1 MQATGPQPLTRRLWI
16 VTPVYLDV
24 PSYLILRARLLAV
37 LKTDEALSKLACQ
50 FVVADDSGGLDP
62 EIASLHACGD
72 VLVVEPPFNLG
83 HQRAIVY
90 ALRTVAG
97 RMNDD
102 DLVVTM
108 DSDGEDAPE
117 DVPRLLAEL
126 IPTGADRVVVLAL
139 RSKRSESWSFKVLYL
154 LFRTAFRVFT
164 GTFVRSGNFAAYRG
178 WVARRVLAHPNFDLC
193 YSSTL
198 TSLNL
203 ATCLVPCERAMRY
216 AGESRMSFAK
226 LVGHGISMLMP
237 YIDRIAIRAL
247 ILFSAIV
254 AACFLLGLAV
264 VSIKV
269 GTDEAI
275 PGWATSSLLALMIS
289 SLVAL
294 GNFVILFA
302 VYSQSR
308 GLSLS
313 ELEQA
318 DHGSTRSTSPA
329 AD

>member
-1 MQATGPQPLTRRLWI
+1 MRRRLWI
-16 VTPVYLDV
+16 VSPLYLDV
-24 PSYLILRARLLAV
+24 ESYFILRTRLVAV
-37 LKTDEALSKLACQ
+37 LGSVKALSNFDLR

-62 EIASLHACGD
+62 EIALLQAHED
-72 VLVVEPPFNLG
+72 VLVIEPPFNLG

-90 ALRTVAG
+90 ALRKVAV
-97 RMNDD
+97 RMDD
-102 DLVVTM
+102 EDLVVTM
-108 DSDGEDAPE
+108 DADGEDAPE

-126 IPTGADRVVVLAL
+126 ITASSDRVVVLAL
-139 RSKRSESWSFKVLYL
+139 RTKRSESRSFKVLYV
-154 LFRTAFRVFT
+154 AFRAAFRLLT

-198 TSLNL
+198 TSLDL
-203 ATCLVPCERAMRY
+203 AIRSVPCERATRF
-216 AGESRMSFAK
+216 AGQSRMSFSK

-237 YIDRIAIRAL
+237 YVDRIAIRAL
-247 ILFSAIV
+247 ILFSTIMG
-254 AACFLLGLAV
+254 ACLLLGLAV
-264 VSIKV
+264 VAVKI
-269 GTDEAI
+269 GTDKAI
-275 PGWATSSLLALMIS
+275 PGWATSSLLALMIT

-313 ELEQA
+313 ELEQE
-318 DHGSTRSTSPA
+318 DHGSTRSTSA
-329 AD
+329 ATARTFS

>member
-1 MQATGPQPLTRRLWI
+1 MRRLW
-16 VTPVYLDV
+16 VVSPVYLDV
-24 PSYLILRARLLAV
+24 ESYLLLRTRLMAV
-37 LKTDEALSKLACQ
+37 IAADPALTDLDLRL
-50 FVVADDSGGLDP
+50 VVADDSGGLDP
-62 EIASLHACGD
+62 EMAILREHQD

-90 ALRTVAG
+90 ALRTIAG
-97 RMNDD
+97 RLEDD

-108 DSDGEDAPE
+108 DADGEDAPA

-126 IPTGADRVVVLAL
+126 LNASSDRVVVLAL
-139 RSKRSESWSFKVLYL
+139 RTKRLESRSFKVLYFA
-154 LFRTAFRVFT
+154 FRTAFRLLT

-178 WVARRVLAHPNFDLC
+178 WVVRRVLAHPNFDLC

-203 ATCLVPCERAMRY
+203 ATCMVPCERATRL
-216 AGESRMSFAK
+216 AGQSRMDFPK
-226 LVGHGISMLMP
+226 LVGHGIGMLMP

-247 ILFSAIV
+247 ILFSTV
-254 AACFLLGLAV
+254 MGACFLLALAV
-264 VSIKV
+264 VGVKL
-269 GTDEAI
+269 GTDNAI

-313 ELEQA
+313 ELE
-318 DHGSTRSTSPA
+318 DEDRGSTRSTSA
-329 AD
+329 ATDRTLS

>member
-1 MQATGPQPLTRRLWI
+1 MSRRLWI

-24 PSYLILRARLLAV
+24 ASFLILRSRLIAV
-37 LKTDEALSKLACQ
+37 LGADRALSELELQ

-62 EIASLHACGD
+62 EIALLAEHQD
-72 VLVVEPPFNLG
+72 VLVIEPPFNLG

-90 ALRTVAG
+90 ALRKLAG
-97 RMNDD
+97 QMDD
-102 DLVVTM
+102 EDLVVTM
-108 DSDGEDAPE
+108 DADGEDAPE
-117 DVPRLLAEL
+117 DVPRLLAESMR
-126 IPTGADRVVVLAL
+126 ASSDRVVVLAL
-139 RSKRSESWSFKVLYL
+139 RSKRLESRSFKLLYL
-154 LFRTAFRVFT
+154 SFRTAFRLLT
-164 GTFVRSGNFAAYRG
+164 GTLVRSGNFAAYRG
-178 WVARRVLAHPNFDLC
+178 WVVRRVLAHPNFDLC

-198 TSLNL
+198 TSINL
-203 ATCLVPCERAMRY
+203 ATCLVPCERATRF
-216 AGESRMSFAK
+216 AGESRMSFSK
-226 LVGHGISMLMP
+226 LVRHGISMLMP

-254 AACFLLGLAV
+254 GSCFLLGAAV
-264 VSIKV
+264 VAVKL

-313 ELEQA
+313 ELEQK
-318 DHGSTRSTSPA
+318 DHGCTRSTSAPTDRA
-329 AD
+329 LS

>member
-1 MQATGPQPLTRRLWI
+1 MRRRLWI
-16 VTPVYLDV
+16 VTPIYLDV
-24 PSYLILRARLLAV
+24 TSYLILRTRLMAV
-37 LKTDEALSKLACQ
+37 IATDPALSELDVR

-62 EIASLHACGD
+62 EIALLEEHKD
-72 VLVVEPPFNLG
+72 VLVIEPPFNLG

-90 ALRTVAG
+90 ALRKVAS
-97 RMNDD
+97 RMDDD

-108 DSDGEDAPE
+108 DADGEDAAD

-126 IPTGADRVVVLAL
+126 MTAGADRVVVLAL
-139 RSKRSESWSFKVLYL
+139 RSKRSESRPFKVLYL
-154 LFRTAFRVFT
+154 VFRTAFRLLT

-203 ATCLVPCERAMRY
+203 ATCVVPCDRATRF
-216 AGESRMSFAK
+216 AGQSRMSFSK

-237 YIDRIAIRAL
+237 YVDRIAIRAL

-254 AACFLLGLAV
+254 GVCFLLGLVVVAV
-264 VSIKV
+264 RI

-313 ELEQA
+313 ELEQE
-318 DHGSTRSTSPA
+318 DRGSTRSTSA
-329 AD
+329 ATDRTFS